1 MSKHEYEGMEAYE
14 KGKKAGAAEA
24 LAAVARRLNGILDA
38 AKEDPDNDIS
48 KMAVV
53 TVTRYMV
60 RIVEEVAHDMI
71 EGGGH
76 DE

>member
-38 AKEDPDNDIS
+38 AKEDPENDIS

-53 TVTRYMV
+53 TVTRHMV
-60 RIVEEVAHDMI
+60 RIIEETAHELLD
-71 EGGGH
+71 GGH
-76 DE
+76 HDE